1 MHPNTYET
9 RVRGN
14 DRGKD
19 ARSALAERVSK
30 KASAPLKSLSSS
42 RVRFWSRMTELQPR
56 VAVIDDE
63 PRIRELLEL
72 TLGHHGYAVR
82 TAPDGPAGLELVRDW
97 EPDLIVLDVM
107 MPMISGIELLP
118 LLRRVTEA
126 PVIMLSARGE
136 VESKVEGLSHGA
148 DDYLSKPFE
157 MSELLAHLEAKLR
170 RPRLEQRNILSY
182 DDVLVNLDEHTVTR
196 AGKRV
201 DLSPLE
207 FDLLTTLIRRPRR
220 VFTRD
225 ELLDL
230 VWGNDKE
237 VGTNAVERYISYL
250 RGKID
255 DGFRRPLIQT
265 VRGAGYTIRAE

>member
-1 MHPNTYET
+1 M
-9 RVRGN
+9 
-14 DRGKD
+14 
-19 ARSALAERVSK
+19 SI
-30 KASAPLKSLSSS
+30 LS
-42 RVRFWSRMTELQPR
+42 PR

-63 PRIRELLEL
+63 PRIRELLEM
-72 TLGHHGYAVR
+72 TLSHHGYAVR
-82 TAPDGPAGLELVRDW
+82 SAADGPTALELIKAW

-136 VESKVEGLSHGA
+136 VESRVEGLNHGA

-157 MSELLAHLEAKLR
+157 MSELLAHIEAKLR
-170 RPRLEQRNILSY
+170 RPRIEARNTLSY
-182 DDVLVNLDEHTVTR
+182 DDIVMNLDEHTVSR
-196 AGKRV
+196 AGKKI

-207 FDLLTTLIRRPRR
+207 FDLLSTLIRRPRR

-230 VWGNDKE
+230 VWGNDKD
-237 VGTNAVERYISYL
+237 VGPNAVERYISYL
-250 RGKID
+250 RAKID
-255 DGFRRPLIQT
+255 ENFSHPLIQT
-265 VRGAGYTIRAE
+265 VRGAGYTLRAE